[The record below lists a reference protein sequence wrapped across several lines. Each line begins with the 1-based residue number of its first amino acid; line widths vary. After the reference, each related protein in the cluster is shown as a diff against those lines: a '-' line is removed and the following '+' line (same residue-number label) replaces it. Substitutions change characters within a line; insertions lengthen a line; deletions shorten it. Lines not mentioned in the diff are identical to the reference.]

1 MTAFFD
7 PPPEPERAPEP
18 APRYRMPPWLGPPG
32 GTLPGVVPVELV
44 LARTERVAVCV
55 GRIGAYPTGFELVL
69 QTIAAELDEEL
80 DPLLFG
86 PPSRRGGAPQDQMLR
101 FGLQF
106 ADGSKVTN
114 TGAFH
119 ARRGQPPG
127 PVLNDHGGGG
137 GGGGWDASQWVW
149 PLPPPGPVAFVCEW
163 PVAGIPE
170 SRAEIDAQVILDAA
184 SRAQVIFSDDD
195 LPLWPD
201 DDDEDDGPEVV
212 RIR

>member
-7 PPPEPERAPEP
+7 PPPEPEP
-18 APRYRMPPWLGPPG
+18 A
-32 GTLPGVVPVELV
+32 
-44 LARTERVAVCV
+44 
-55 GRIGAYPTGFELVL
+55 
-69 QTIAAELDEEL
+69 
-80 DPLLFG
+80 LFG
-86 PPSRRGGAPQDQMLR
+86 PPSRRGG
-101 FGLQF
+101 
-106 ADGSKVTN
+106 
-114 TGAFH
+114 
-119 ARRGQPPG
+119 
-127 PVLNDHGGGG
+127 
-137 GGGGWDASQWVW
+137 GWHASQWVW

-195 LPLWPD
+195 LPPWPD